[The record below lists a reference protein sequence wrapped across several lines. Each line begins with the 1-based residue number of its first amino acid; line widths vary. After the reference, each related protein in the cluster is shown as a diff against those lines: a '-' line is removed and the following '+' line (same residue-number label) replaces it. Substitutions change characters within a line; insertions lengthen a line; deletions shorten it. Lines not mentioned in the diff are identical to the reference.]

1 MKQELVMSR
10 MRVLKS
16 SAREKDKTLVDQCI
30 LNAKKY
36 IDYITE
42 SRNTICMRN
51 ALGKTP
57 EKGEIKKFIKDRN
70 KLLYEVKFSLYEI
83 NVFCNIYDVPR
94 VFKDRVSMIKKS
106 EKSRKELDKI
116 IGDIYDEF
124 TYQDMIKYI
133 DCVDIVESDIIDL
146 CKDII

>member
-57 EKGEIKKFIKDRN
+57 EKGEIKKFIKFILNNR
-70 KLLYEVKFSLYEI
+70 
-83 NVFCNIYDVPR
+83 
-94 VFKDRVSMIKKS
+94 
-106 EKSRKELDKI
+106 
-116 IGDIYDEF
+116 
-124 TYQDMIKYI
+124 
-133 DCVDIVESDIIDL
+133 
-146 CKDII
+146 